1 MTTGTQDTD
10 PVVRASRRAAESF
23 RASARVL
30 ALLSGMLPDTDEGNA
45 LEATRERLEQEF
57 NGLVLKE
64 GDALDDA
71 VRRLESDVL
80 KFERALEALDRTI
93 PMGWFREH
101 FDASQASSVALAD
114 YASLLGRYVG
124 DSPLRLDRIQF
135 LLTRVVSFF
144 MSAEDTSTG
153 RRIEL
158 LGEALPRVEVDDAA
172 RDTAVAFLH
181 DAARRVSSFARINE
195 VIASGFFVDIRG
207 YKLSLRQKLLDPA
220 IMAAAIEL
228 NEAVNDNLRR
238 LAEADAPA
246 GKEIQAHL
254 AEVDAHIK
262 SIFTQLREDES
273 TTQQE
278 FDSWLARNAEK
289 RRGKA
294 GQKPAAFKPPGKG
307 KGKAPKVDRRLVL
320 GAIFAAL
327 LLVMWIRWPGG
338 APLKDLPKA
347 DVAKLSPVLVAGTVA
362 PAKNPKIFVGQVDK
376 SRWALMPLSERR
388 KEAES
393 LARNLSSR
401 GWFSA
406 TVMMEQQVVIQ
417 VEQGKILIVQ

>member
-1 MTTGTQDTD
+1 MTTGTQDTE

-30 ALLSGMLPDTDEGNA
+30 ALLSGILPDTDEGNA
-45 LEATRERLEQEF
+45 LEATRARLEEEF
-57 NGLVLKE
+57 NAIVLKE

-71 VRRLESDVL
+71 VRRLESEVL
-80 KFERALEALDRTI
+80 RFERALEALDRTI

-144 MSAEDTSTG
+144 MSPEDASTG

-158 LGEALPRVEVDDAA
+158 LGEALPHVDVDDAS

-262 SIFTQLREDES
+262 SIFTQLREDE
-273 TTQQE
+273 TATQQE
-278 FDSWLARNAEK
+278 FDRWLARNAEK
-289 RRGKA
+289 RRKKA
-294 GQKPAAFKPPGKG
+294 SQKPTEFKPLG
-307 KGKAPKVDRRLVL
+307 KGKAKKLDRRVVL
-320 GAIFAAL
+320 GGIIAVL
-327 LLVMWIRWPGG
+327 LLVMWVRWPGG
-338 APLKDLPKA
+338 APLKDLSKA
-347 DVAKLSPVLVAGTVA
+347 DVAQISPVLVAGTVA

-376 SRWALMPLSERR
+376 SRWALMSLSDRR
-388 KEAES
+388 QAAES
-393 LARNLSSR
+393 LARNLVSR
-401 GWFSA
+401 GWFSG

>member
-1 MTTGTQDTD
+1 MTKVGSEEVD

-23 RASARVL
+23 RACARVL

-45 LEATRERLEQEF
+45 LEETKRRLEQAF
-57 NGLVLKE
+57 NALVLQE
-64 GDALDDA
+64 GTALDDA
-71 VRRLESDVL
+71 VRRIESDVL
-80 KFERALEALDRTI
+80 KFERDLEALDRAI

-144 MSAEDTSTG
+144 MAPEDASTG
-153 RRIEL
+153 RRVEL
-158 LGEALPRVEVDDAA
+158 LGEALPRVEVDDGS

-181 DAARRVSSFARINE
+181 DAAKRVSSFSRMNE

-228 NEAVNDNLRR
+228 NEAVNDNMRR

-246 GKEIQAHL
+246 GKEMEAHL

-273 TTQQE
+273 ATQQQ
-278 FDSWLARNAEK
+278 FDRWLARNAEK
-289 RRGKA
+289 RLKGA
-294 GQKPAAFKPPGKG
+294 AKPTAFTPPGKKKK
-307 KGKAPKVDRRLVL
+307 KGPALDRRVVL
-320 GAIFAAL
+320 TAIL
-327 LLVMWIRWPGG
+327 LLVIVVTWARWPGG
-338 APLKDLPKA
+338 APLKELSKA
-347 DVAKLSPVLVAGTVA
+347 ELSQLSPLLVSGTVA
-362 PAKNPKIFVGQVDK
+362 PAKNPRIFVGQVDK
-376 SRWALMPLSERR
+376 SRWALLPLAERR
-388 KEAES
+388 QAAES
-393 LARNLSSR
+393 LSLALGAR
-401 GWFSA
+401 GWFSG
-406 TVMMEQQVVIQ
+406 TVMLEQQVVIQ
-417 VEQGKILIVQ
+417 VEQGQLLIVQ

>member
-1 MTTGTQDTD
+1 MTTVGSEEID

-30 ALLSGMLPDTDEGNA
+30 ALLSAMLPDTDEGNA
-45 LEATRERLEQEF
+45 LEETKKRLEQEF
-57 NGLVLKE
+57 NALVLQE
-64 GDALDDA
+64 GTALDDA
-71 VRRLESDVL
+71 VRRIESDVL
-80 KFERALEALDRTI
+80 KFERDLEALDRSI

-144 MSAEDTSTG
+144 MAPEDASTG

-158 LGEALPRVEVDDAA
+158 LGEALPRVEVDETA

-181 DAARRVSSFARINE
+181 DAARRVSSFSRMNE

-207 YKLSLRQKLLDPA
+207 YKLSLRQQLLDPA

-228 NEAVNDNLRR
+228 NEAVNDNMRR

-246 GKEIQAHL
+246 GKEMEAHL

-262 SIFTQLREDES
+262 SIFTQLREDE
-273 TTQQE
+273 TATQQQ
-278 FDSWLARNAEK
+278 FVRWLARNAEK
-289 RRGKA
+289 RL
-294 GQKPAAFKPPGKG
+294 KG
-307 KGKAPKVDRRLVL
+307 APKPTAFTPAGKKKKSAKLDRRVVL
-320 GAIFAAL
+320 SVIL
-327 LLVMWIRWPGG
+327 LLAIAITWARWPGG
-338 APLKDLPKA
+338 ALLKELSKA
-347 DVAKLSPVLVAGTVA
+347 ELAQLSPLLVSGTVA
-362 PAKNPKIFVGQVDK
+362 PAKNPRIFVGQVDK
-376 SRWALMPLSERR
+376 SRWALLPLAERR
-388 KEAES
+388 QAAES
-393 LARNLSSR
+393 LSLALGAH
-401 GWFSA
+401 GWFSG
-406 TVMMEQQVVIQ
+406 TVMLEQQVVIQ
-417 VEQGKILIVQ
+417 VEQGQLLIVQ